1 MALIY
6 ALLIVFLLIAIAEQI
21 YFYRK
26 ISGAVRYFGSNLSN
40 GKKILLTVGIFLLTF
55 VPVPFAFVEWF
66 ILEMHIAVFLL
77 CSDLAAF
84 VAKKVGRKKNIKYPG
99 WLKIAYKTGAVAL
112 LLTVAVL
119 CYGKYNMYHVIRT
132 DYNVT
137 VNKSLSHEYKVAL
150 VADLHYGI
158 SIDGKQLQA
167 VADAIEKESP
177 DFVILCGDIV
187 DESTTLDGLNEAF
200 SILGNI
206 DSKFGIYYVYG
217 NHDKSRLGL
226 SGRFTDMQLAN
237 AIRSNRVEIM
247 EDNVVQFNNDMLL
260 VGRMDKMERAQG
272 GKSIDELL
280 VGADKSKV
288 IVVADHQPNDY
299 EALSKAGCDLVVSGH
314 THGGQLFP
322 FGEFSQLIRANDMT
336 YGYKKVGDLNAVFT
350 SGIAGRGFD
359 MRTERHSE
367 YVMIHMKGKQS

>member
-1 MALIY
+1 M
-6 ALLIVFLLIAIAEQI
+6 
-21 YFYRK
+21 
-26 ISGAVRYFGSNLSN
+26 
-40 GKKILLTVGIFLLTF
+40 GIFLLTF
-55 VPVPFAFVEWF
+55 LPVPFAFVEWF

-84 VAKKVGRKKNIKYPG
+84 VAKKAGRKKNIKYPG

-206 DSKFGIYYVYG
+206 DSKFGVYYVYG

-336 YGYKKVGDLNAVFT
+336 YGYKKVGDLNAVVT
-350 SGIAGRGFD
+350 SGIAGWGFD

-367 YVMIHMKGKQS
+367 FVMIHLKGRQS

>member
-6 ALLIVFLLIAIAEQI
+6 VLLTVFLLIAIAEQI

-26 ISGAVRYFGSNLSN
+26 ISGAVRYFGRNLSK
-40 GKKILLTVGIFLLTF
+40 GKRILLTVALFLLTF
-55 VPVPFAFVEWF
+55 VPIPFAFVEWF

-77 CSDLAAF
+77 LSDLAAF
-84 VAKKVGRKKNIKYPG
+84 VTKKVGSKKDIQYPG
-99 WLKIAYKTGAVAL
+99 WLKVVYKTGAVAF
-112 LLTVAVL
+112 LLTAAVL
-119 CYGKYNMYHVIRT
+119 VYGKYNMYHVVRT
-132 DYNVT
+132 DYDVT
-137 VNKSLSHEYKVAL
+137 VNKNLSHDYKVAL

-158 SIDGKQLQA
+158 SIDAEKLQA

-187 DESTTLDGLNEAF
+187 DESTTPEGMNEAF
-200 SILGNI
+200 SILGHI
-206 DSKFGIYYVYG
+206 ESKLGVYYVYG

-226 SGRFTDMQLAN
+226 SGRFTDMELAE
-237 AIRSNRVEIM
+237 AIRSNRIEIL
-247 EDNVVQFNNDMLL
+247 EDNTVLFNDDMIF
-260 VGRMDKMERAQG
+260 VGRMDKMERTQK

-288 IVVADHQPNDY
+288 IVVSDHQPNDY
-299 EALSKAGCDLVVSGH
+299 EALSKAGCDLVMSGH

-322 FGEFSQLIRANDMT
+322 FGEFSQLIGANDMT
-336 YGYKKVGDLNAVFT
+336 YGFKKVGDLNAIVT
-350 SGIAGRGFD
+350 SGIAGWGFD

-367 YVMIHMKGKQS
+367 YVMIHLKGKQS

>member
-1 MALIY
+1 MAFIY
-6 ALLIVFLLIAIAEQI
+6 VLLIVFLLVGICEQI

-26 ISGAVRYFGSNLSN
+26 ISGAVRYFGSKLSK
-40 GKKILLTVGIFLLTF
+40 GKRNLLTVGLFLLTF

-77 CSDLAAF
+77 LSDLAAF
-84 VAKKVGRKKNIKYPG
+84 IAKKLGSKKNINYPG
-99 WLKIAYKTGAVAL
+99 WLKIAYKTGAVAF
-112 LLTVAVL
+112 LLTIAVF
-119 CYGKYNMYHVIRT
+119 CYGKYNMYHVVRT
-132 DYNVT
+132 DYDVT
-137 VNKSLSHEYKVAL
+137 VNKRLSHEYKVAL
-150 VADLHYGI
+150 IADLHYGI
-158 SIDGKQLQA
+158 SIDGEQLQA

-206 DSKFGIYYVYG
+206 HSKLGVYYVYG

-226 SGRFTDMQLAN
+226 SGRFTDKQLAD
-237 AIRSNRVEIM
+237 AIRSSGAEII
-247 EDNVVQFNNDMLL
+247 EDDVVLFNDDMIF
-260 VGRMDKMERAQG
+260 VGRMDKMERAQK
-272 GKSIDELL
+272 GKSIEELL

-299 EALSKAGCDLVVSGH
+299 QALSRAGCDLVVSGH

-322 FGEFSQLIRANDMT
+322 FGQFSQLIRANDMT
-336 YGYKKVGDLNAVFT
+336 YGFDKVGNLNAIVT
-350 SGIAGRGFD
+350 SGIAGWGFD

-367 YVMIHMKGKQS
+367 YVMIHLKGKQS

>member
-6 ALLIVFLLIAIAEQI
+6 VLLTVFLLIAIAEQI

-150 VADLHYGI
+150 VADLHRCHRKRIARLRDSLRRY
-158 SIDGKQLQA
+158 
-167 VADAIEKESP
+167 
-177 DFVILCGDIV
+177 CGR
-187 DESTTLDGLNEAF
+187 
-200 SILGNI
+200 
-206 DSKFGIYYVYG
+206 K
-217 NHDKSRLGL
+217 HD
-226 SGRFTDMQLAN
+226 
-237 AIRSNRVEIM
+237 
-247 EDNVVQFNNDMLL
+247 
-260 VGRMDKMERAQG
+260 
-272 GKSIDELL
+272 
-280 VGADKSKV
+280 
-288 IVVADHQPNDY
+288 
-299 EALSKAGCDLVVSGH
+299 
-314 THGGQLFP
+314 
-322 FGEFSQLIRANDMT
+322 
-336 YGYKKVGDLNAVFT
+336 
-350 SGIAGRGFD
+350 AGRA
-359 MRTERHSE
+359 E
-367 YVMIHMKGKQS
+367 

>member
-1 MALIY
+1 M
-6 ALLIVFLLIAIAEQI
+6 
-21 YFYRK
+21 
-26 ISGAVRYFGSNLSN
+26 
-40 GKKILLTVGIFLLTF
+40 
-55 VPVPFAFVEWF
+55 
-66 ILEMHIAVFLL
+66 
-77 CSDLAAF
+77 
-84 VAKKVGRKKNIKYPG
+84 
-99 WLKIAYKTGAVAL
+99 
-112 LLTVAVL
+112 
-119 CYGKYNMYHVIRT
+119 
-132 DYNVT
+132 
-137 VNKSLSHEYKVAL
+137 
-150 VADLHYGI
+150 
-158 SIDGKQLQA
+158 
-167 VADAIEKESP
+167 
-177 DFVILCGDIV
+177 ILCGDIV

-299 EALSKAGCDLVVSGH
+299 EALSKAGCDLVMSGH

-322 FGEFSQLIRANDMT
+322 FGEFSQLIGANDMT
-336 YGYKKVGDLNAVFT
+336 YGFKKVGDLNAIVT
-350 SGIAGRGFD
+350 SGIAGWGFD